1 MASCQQQDGIQVVK
15 KMNFDW
21 LNAYPKRDTAVLSSI
36 LADDFIMINPNGNK
50 QTKAD
55 NLANMLDPSVETT
68 KVSFDSVDVKQLTP
82 DVIVLNAWLNFTFK
96 ANGAELTGKN
106 CYQDVYMRRNGKWL
120 AVFAH
125 VTSLG
130 MK

>member
-1 MASCQQQDGIQVVK
+1 MASCQQNDIQVVK

-21 LNAYPKRDTAVLSSI
+21 LNAYPKRDTAILSSI

-50 QTKAD
+50 QNKAD

-68 KVSFDSVDVKQLTP
+68 GVSFDSVDVKQLTP
-82 DVIVLNAWLNFTFK
+82 DVIVLTAWLNFTFK
-96 ANGAELTGKN
+96 ANGTEMTGKN
-106 CYQDVYMRRNGKWL
+106 CYQDVYMKRKGKWL
-120 AVFAH
+120 AVAAH